1 MCKHTHTHA
10 YIYRY
15 MCLYVNI
22 YTHTNMCVYIYI
34 HRHMHIK
41 KHIKC
46 ERKHIAGQ
54 HLCMPSKRTF
64 RWARKASVFFSNV
77 RKPNDSITSQEQ
89 ICWDKIT
96 SRKST
101 KSIISASSKWKKAH
115 VVGNGLCLACK
126 RLSNKTFVNHLHGT
140 LLQHTPAGQTLLWHN
155 LETLL

>member
-1 MCKHTHTHA
+1 MCKHTH
-10 YIYRY
+10 IY
-15 MCLYVNI
+15 NI
-22 YTHTNMCVYIYI
+22 YIYIYI
-34 HRHMHIK
+34 HTYIYVSICIYIHIYIYTYKHVCIYIHIHMQIK

-54 HLCMPSKRTF
+54 RLCMPSKRTF

-101 KSIISASSKWKKAH
+101 KPIISASSKWKKAH

-140 LLQHTPAGQTLLWHN
+140 LLQHTPAG
-155 LETLL
+155 

>member
-1 MCKHTHTHA
+1 MYICAHTHI
-10 YIYRY
+10 YICV
-15 MCLYVNI
+15 CLYV
-22 YTHTNMCVYIYI
+22 YVFTYKDVCIYI
-34 HRHMHIK
+34 HTYAYQKTNKMRAKTYSGAAPLHAFETHFPLSQ
-41 KHIKC
+41 
-46 ERKHIAGQ
+46 EG
-54 HLCMPSKRTF
+54 LC
-64 RWARKASVFFSNV
+64 VFSNV